1 MPFIWISFGAMFAEH
16 PGVGST
22 ERRIVA
28 KKWAP
33 APGASQL
40 SPYGIVVIGFF
51 TLRFHGL
58 ASRSGGQF
66 ALFSLLI
73 RMARWLLQVCHP
85 SRDMPGD
92 TDGMQ
97 LNLWTR

>member
-40 SPYGIVVIGFF
+40 SPYGIVVIGFGF
-51 TLRFHGL
+51 
-58 ASRSGGQF
+58 
-66 ALFSLLI
+66 FSKAI
-73 RMARWLLQVCHP
+73 GREADPVAFF
-85 SRDMPGD
+85 SVIE
-92 TDGMQ
+92 TS
-97 LNLWTR
+97 LNK